1 MKVATNERE
10 ADPLR
15 PSPVS
20 REQTV
25 ACRKARLKRLAEGQ
39 PADDRDWHAPE
50 DKSDESEAWEIGEDG
65 KPRRK
70 KAEEPEDENASS
82 DDDQIPQ
89 PMPQSPPDRSIPSRT
104 AWRLVP
110 ASIKISALQIVNCGR
125 MRRGLPALTKL
136 VQDEAITDVAQ
147 IPTSIEARARTVI
160 NCGRRSRGLAPI
172 GDDDWISIESLRGK

>member
-1 MKVATNERE
+1 LLAEN
-10 ADPLR
+10 
-15 PSPVS
+15 
-20 REQTV
+20 
-25 ACRKARLKRLAEGQ
+25 ARLKRLAEGQ